1 MNEHPWVV
9 LKFGGTSVATGAC
22 WQTIARI
29 VAAHRREGLRP
40 FVVCSALAGVSNAIE
55 RLLAEA
61 IHGRHE
67 PIVADIGEQHRRLA
81 DELAIPFEA
90 AAGELAELARI
101 ASGAA
106 LVREVSP
113 RLRAQAFATGELLS
127 TRLGAAFLERAGE
140 SVAWRDARD
149 LLQTHAGPAG
159 NVARCYLSA
168 DCTHED
174 DPQLRDQLAALEA
187 PVVLTQGFIARNEAG
202 ETVLLGRGGSDI
214 SAAAFAAKLGA
225 ARCEI
230 WTDVTGMFTADPR
243 RIPEARLLTHL
254 DFEEAQELAT
264 SGAKVLHPRCLRPLR
279 RAGIPLHIRC
289 VGQPDAPHTI
299 ISTDAGAAD
308 AQVKAIAAK
317 RGVTIVS
324 METVDMWHE
333 VGFLAALFGHFQ
345 RHGLSVDLVS
355 TSETNVTVTL
365 DGTAHAFDERTIGAL
380 VRDLERFCRVRVIGP
395 CAQVT
400 LVGRNIRAILH
411 KLGGALRVFE
421 EQRIYLVT
429 QAANDLN
436 LSFVVDEEQADR
448 LVAELHEELFGSVAR
463 RPAVDTEPTRGLPNT
478 WWCERRDELMAI
490 AENATPAYVY
500 DERTLAAQIEKLRSI
515 ESVDRVFYSVK
526 ANPHPRILELV
537 FEAGFGFECVSG
549 AEVAHLFETLP
560 EIDAQRILFTPNFV
574 PRAEYEEAYARG
586 VRVTLDNLEPL
597 QAWPELFR
605 EREIIVRIDPGEGKG
620 HHAYVKTAG
629 AKSKFGVLP
638 SQLDA
643 LARAAGQADA
653 RIVGLHAHVGSNVLD
668 PTTWRETAG
677 FLAGLAPALPDVR
690 SIDCGGGFGVV
701 EMPGGEELDIA
712 AVDAALAEVRA
723 AFPQYALWIEPGR
736 YLVAECGV
744 LLARVTQTKEKGDFR
759 YVGVDAGMH
768 TLIRPALY
776 GSHHEI
782 VNLTRLDDHP
792 DTAVTVVGPICESG
806 DVLGFDRALP
816 APRVGDLLLI
826 ATAGAYGSVMS
837 SRYNL
842 RAPAQE
848 HFLSR

>member
-1 MNEHPWVV
+1 MNENPWVV

-29 VAAHRREGLRP
+29 VAARRREGLRP
-40 FVVCSALAGVSNAIE
+40 FIVCSALAGVSNAIE

-61 IHGRHE
+61 VHGRHE
-67 PIVADIGEQHRRLA
+67 PIVAEIGEQHLRLA
-81 DELAIPFEA
+81 EELAIPFDIVT
-90 AAGELAELARI
+90 GELAELARI
-101 ASGAA
+101 ASGVA

-113 RLRAQAFATGELLS
+113 RLRAQAFAAGELLS
-127 TRLGAAFLERAGE
+127 TRLGAAFLEAADE
-140 SVAWRDARD
+140 AVAWQDARD
-149 LLQTHAGPAG
+149 LLQTHGGPAG
-159 NVARCYLSA
+159 NPARCYLSA
-168 DCTHED
+168 DCRHEED
-174 DPQLRDQLAALEA
+174 LHLHKQLAASDA

-243 RIPEARLLTHL
+243 CIPEARLLTRL

-264 SGAKVLHPRCLRPLR
+264 SGAKVLHPRCLGPLR
-279 RAGIPLHIRC
+279 QAGIPLHIRC
-289 VGQPDAPHTI
+289 LEQPDAPHTI
-299 ISTDAGAAD
+299 ITADAGAAD

-317 RGVTIVS
+317 CGVTIVS

-333 VGFLAALFGHFQ
+333 VGFLASLFEHFQ
-345 RHGLSVDLVS
+345 RHGLSIDLVS

-365 DGTAHAFDERTIGAL
+365 DGTTHAFDERTIAAL

-411 KLGGALRVFE
+411 KLGSALRVFE

-448 LVAELHEELFGSVAR
+448 LVAELHEELFGGVAR
-463 RPAVDTEPTRGLPNT
+463 RPAVDTESTRGLPNT
-478 WWCERRDELMAI
+478 WWRERRDELLAI
-490 AENATPAYVY
+490 AEDATPAYVY
-500 DERTLAAQIEKLRSI
+500 DERTLAAQIDKLRSL

-537 FEAGFGFECVSG
+537 AGAGFGFECVSG
-549 AEVAHLFETLP
+549 AEVAHVFETLP
-560 EIDAQRILFTPNFV
+560 EMDAKRVLFTPNFV
-574 PRAEYEEAYARG
+574 PRVEYEEAFARG

-597 QAWPELFR
+597 QVWPELFHNHD
-605 EREIIVRIDPGEGKG
+605 IIVRIDPGEGKG

-643 LARAAGQADA
+643 LARAAEQAQA

-668 PTTWRETAG
+668 STTWRDTAS
-677 FLAGLAPALPDVR
+677 FLAGLASALPDVR

-701 EMPGGEELDIA
+701 EKPGADELDIA
-712 AVDAALAEVRA
+712 AVDAALADVRD

-736 YLVAECGV
+736 YLVAESGV
-744 LLARVTQTKEKGDFR
+744 LLARVTQTKEKDDFR
-759 YVGVDAGMH
+759 YVGIDAGMH

-776 GSHHEI
+776 GAHHEI
-782 VNLTRLDDHP
+782 VNLTRLDERSD
-792 DTAVTVVGPICESG
+792 ASVTVVGPICESG
-806 DVLGFDRALP
+806 DVLGFDRSLP
-816 APRVGDLLLI
+816 AACVGDLLLI
-826 ATAGAYGSVMS
+826 ATTGAYGSVMS

-842 RAPAQE
+842 RAPARE
-848 HFLSR
+848 HFLPG